1 MPVHEVSVESAAQ
14 ECGQEESL
22 CPNEV
27 RSVLD
32 GDGVERIFGICCCR
46 WWDQNEGQES
56 HCEDRRHGGVI
67 SDDVD
72 QVDGSGGWF
81 HMRAQGRGCPIGSH
95 PLMDFETGVSLCEYS
110 LLADVDSS
118 C

>member
-27 RSVLD
+27 GSVLD
-32 GDGVERIFGICCCR
+32 CDGVERVIGICCCCC
-46 WWDQNEGQES
+46 WWDQNIGEES

-67 SDDVD
+67 ADDVD
-72 QVDGSGGWF
+72 QVDGSCGRF
-81 HMRAQGRGCPIGSH
+81 HVRAQGRGRSIGSH
-95 PLMDFETGVSLCEYS
+95 PLMDFETGVSLLRAR
-110 LLADVDSS
+110 LLADGGV
-118 C
+118 